1 MLHFVENKSC
11 FKDLNRESTPYV
23 SCDSDVQYEDIMQ
36 VTATYCL
43 SEPTLN
49 IIDFIQFI
57 RPGGLQPCA
66 AEHRGRDERSEVRG
80 PCALLRTAEARRVFQ
95 RKTEKKN

>member
-1 MLHFVENKSC
+1 MLPPYLLIALTYQQQQLDIQCLCLVRFVNFFSQTE
-11 FKDLNRESTPYV
+11 LE
-23 SCDSDVQYEDIMQ
+23 I
-36 VTATYCL
+36 
-43 SEPTLN
+43 
-49 IIDFIQFI
+49 I

>member
-1 MLHFVENKSC
+1 MLEVIKQE
-11 FKDLNRESTPYV
+11 
-23 SCDSDVQYEDIMQ
+23 
-36 VTATYCL
+36 VTGQPSSQSFT
-43 SEPTLN
+43 
-49 IIDFIQFI
+49 FI